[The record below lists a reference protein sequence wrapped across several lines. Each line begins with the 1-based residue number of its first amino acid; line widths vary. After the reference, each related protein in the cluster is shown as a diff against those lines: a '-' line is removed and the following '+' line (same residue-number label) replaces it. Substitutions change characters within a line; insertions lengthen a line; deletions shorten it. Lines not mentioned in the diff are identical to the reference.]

1 MAPSC
6 AVDTEAVQ
14 GLGIE
19 FGRAPRRQETLRGP
33 SVLVVHARLT
43 HRR

>member
-14 GLGIE
+14 GFGIA
-19 FGRAPRRQETLRGP
+19 FGRAPRRQLALRGP